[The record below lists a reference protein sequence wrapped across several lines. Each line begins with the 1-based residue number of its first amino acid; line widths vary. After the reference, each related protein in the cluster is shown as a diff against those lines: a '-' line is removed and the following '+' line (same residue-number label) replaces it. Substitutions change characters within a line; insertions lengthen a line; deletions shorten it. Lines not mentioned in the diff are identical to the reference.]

1 MTSLLLRHQ
10 RFRWLWLGQ
19 TVLFCGVQFWFVAIT
34 WLMLQ
39 RTGSGS
45 AVALVLMAAALP
57 RGLLMLVGGALSDH
71 HPPRALAVRA
81 SAVLVLCTAVLTLL
95 AAHGA
100 LALAPVMTLAAL
112 FGAAEACVYPAA
124 MALLPQ
130 LVQPRLL
137 NRAHAWLQG
146 SEQISNVV
154 GPALAGVALAI
165 GGATAALALD
175 AGVLLLAAC
184 FFVQLRPRPALWH
197 RDGAGGLLRGLR
209 EGCVFAWRHGAIRTG
224 LGLIAMINLAVL
236 GPVVIGVVE
245 LVSLRYGGGA
255 ATFGALQ
262 AAYGVGALVGVALA
276 GRLDRFR
283 LDQPSSALGWLSA
296 ALGLGLLGLAAAGD
310 AWVAAAVLAAMGV
323 GGGLVGVMAT
333 VWLQRE
339 TPAALQ
345 GRVMALAMVAGVA
358 FDPLSQALAGLL
370 LDVSLTA
377 VFLAGGGALLLTALL
392 VLRPVRAGGVHP

>member
-57 RGLLMLVGGALSDH
+57 RGLLMLVGGALSDR

-81 SAVLVLCTAVLTLL
+81 SAVLALCTAVLTLL

-175 AGVLLLAAC
+175 AGVLLLAAGC
-184 FFVQLRPRPALWH
+184 FMQLRPRPAAWH
-197 RDGAGGLLRGLR
+197 LEAAGGLLRGLR

-245 LVSLRYGGGA
+245 LVSLRFGGGA

-370 LDVSLTA
+370 LDVSLAA
-377 VFLAGGGALLLTALL
+377 VFLTGGGALLLTALL